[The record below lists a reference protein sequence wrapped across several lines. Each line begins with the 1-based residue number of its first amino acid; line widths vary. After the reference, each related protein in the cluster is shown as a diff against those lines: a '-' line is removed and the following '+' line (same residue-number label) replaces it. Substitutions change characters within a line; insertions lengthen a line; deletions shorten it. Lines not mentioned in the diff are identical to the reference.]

1 MQSHLLHVLLLLWN
15 LPPAPDPLENLPV
28 SVHQTPLDAP
38 TGQVGLSI
46 RLRFLRCQVP
56 SQVLCQRVVI
66 IVDGEMWRMKQVAME
81 TLCDRP
87 FEP

>member
-1 MQSHLLHVLLLLWN
+1 MQSHPLHALLLLWI

-38 TGQVGLSI
+38 PGQAGLQI

-56 SQVLCQRVVI
+56 SQIFCFSPPSRV
-66 IVDGEMWRMKQVAME
+66 
-81 TLCDRP
+81 
-87 FEP
+87 